1 MELTIINH
9 ALKEWAV
16 TVDALEAGKTILLL
30 RKGGVREAG
39 NHFKVAHNEVLLYPT
54 FEHQKP
60 DLLKPEY
67 ADQVTPVT
75 SGWHPETIRIGAWAK
90 ITDILMV
97 SFEPSIKALLPFH
110 VWHEKFV
117 SDRLKWK
124 PSQPIYILLLRT
136 YKLSQ
141 PQEIPYRDEY
151 GGCKSWIELNEDIS
165 VANTTPVLTDTEYN
179 SRTSVIRNLIANPSA
194 AKILNRSET

>member
-1 MELTIINH
+1 MELTTINH

-16 TVDALEAGKTILLL
+16 AVDALEAGKTILLL
-30 RKGGVREAG
+30 RKGGIKEEE

-90 ITDILMV
+90 ITDVLMV

-110 VWHEKFV
+110 VWNEKFV

-124 PSQPIYILLLRT
+124 PRQPIYILFLRT
-136 YKLSQ
+136 YKFNE
-141 PQEIPYRDEY
+141 PQEIPYRTEY
-151 GGCKSWIELNEDIS
+151 GGCKSWIDLSESIS
-165 VANTTPVLTDTEYN
+165 VATTTPVLTDTDYN
-179 SRTSVIRNLIANPSA
+179 SRKSVICNAIANPESIA
-194 AKILNRSET
+194 Y

>member
-1 MELTIINH
+1 MELTRINY

-16 TVDALEAGKTILLL
+16 AVDALSAGKTILLL
-30 RKGGVREAG
+30 RKGGIREEG

-67 ADQVTPVT
+67 ADRVTPVT

-110 VWHEKFV
+110 VWNEKFV

-124 PSQPIYILLLRT
+124 PLQPIYLLFLRT
-136 YKLSQ
+136 YKLSE
-141 PQEIPYRDEY
+141 PQEIPYRAEY
-151 GGCKSWIELNEDIS
+151 GGCKSWIELQEDIS

-179 SRTSVIRNLIANPSA
+179 KLTSVIRNSIANPSA
-194 AKILNRSET
+194 SNLQNQSEI

>member
-16 TVDALEAGKTILLL
+16 AVDALESGKTILLL
-30 RKGGVREAG
+30 RKGGIREEG

-67 ADQVTPVT
+67 AEQVTIMP
-75 SGWHPETIRIGAWAK
+75 SGWHPETIRIEAWAK
-90 ITDILMV
+90 ITDILLV
-97 SFEPSIKALLPFH
+97 SFEPSIEALLPFH
-110 VWHEKFV
+110 IWNEKFV

-124 PSQPIYILLLRT
+124 PRQPIYILLLRT

-141 PQEIPYRDEY
+141 PQEIPYRTEY
-151 GGCKSWIELNEDIS
+151 GGCKSWIKLQEDIS
-165 VANTTPVLTDTEYN
+165 VANATPVLTDTEYN
-179 SRTSVIRNLIANPSA
+179 KRASVIRSSIANPSA
-194 AKILNRSET
+194 STH

>member
-16 TVDALEAGKTILLL
+16 AVDALESGKTILLL
-30 RKGGVREAG
+30 RKGGIREEG

-67 ADQVTPVT
+67 AEQVTTMP
-75 SGWHPETIRIGAWAK
+75 SGWHPETIRIEAWAK
-90 ITDILMV
+90 ITDILLV
-97 SFEPSIKALLPFH
+97 SFEPSINALLPFH
-110 VWHEKFV
+110 IWNEKFV

-124 PSQPIYILLLRT
+124 PRQPIYILLLRT

-141 PQEIPYRDEY
+141 PQEIPYRTEY
-151 GGCKSWIELNEDIS
+151 SGCKSWIKLQEDIS
-165 VANTTPVLTDTEYN
+165 VANATPVLTDTEYN
-179 SRTSVIRNLIANPSA
+179 KRASVIRSSIANPSA
-194 AKILNRSET
+194 STH

>member
-1 MELTIINH
+1 MEITIINH

-16 TVDALEAGKTILLL
+16 AVEALEAGKTILLL
-30 RKGGVREAG
+30 RKGGIKEEG

-67 ADQVTPVT
+67 ADQVTPVP
-75 SGWHPETIRIGAWAK
+75 SGWHPETIRIGAWANV
-90 ITDILMV
+90 TDILLV

-110 VWHEKFV
+110 VWNEKFV

-124 PSQPIYILLLRT
+124 PRQPIYVLLLRT
-136 YKLSQ
+136 YKLSE
-141 PQEIPYRDEY
+141 PKEIPYLAEY
-151 GGCKSWIELNEDIS
+151 GGCKSWITLQESIS
-165 VANTTPVLTDTEYN
+165 VANATPVLTDTEYN
-179 SRTSVIRNLIANPSA
+179 KRTSVIRNFIANPSA
-194 AKILNRSET
+194 YSILSQPNH